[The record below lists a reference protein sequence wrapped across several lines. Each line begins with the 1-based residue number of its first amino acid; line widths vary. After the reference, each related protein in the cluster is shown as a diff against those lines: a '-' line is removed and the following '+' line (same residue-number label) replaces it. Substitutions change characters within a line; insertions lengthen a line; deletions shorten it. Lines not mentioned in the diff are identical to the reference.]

1 MFGCSWSCR
10 AGAGAGGKRE
20 GREWAIA
27 IAAVGAVLRL

>member
-10 AGAGAGGKRE
+10 AGAGGKRE